1 MTTRTAPFLAA
12 AALLAAGCYAQVEEK
27 SLVIRR
33 PLGYTVDAATSSVSL
48 DLPDVN
54 FDVGDITI
62 DGNSKDSQLT
72 LKTATL
78 ILPNGA
84 AASFSGI
91 TGGVLEVS
99 APNDR
104 SLAPVS
110 LTYDKARDGPADRTL
125 VMSGSPDTN
134 VLPYLQQKTLSM
146 HIRLVGQAP
155 TTAWT
160 ADIAIDF
167 YLLGKIR
174 FP

>member
-1 MTTRTAPFLAA
+1 MTTRTAPLLAA

-33 PLGYTVDAATSSVSL
+33 PIGYTIDAASL
-48 DLPDVN
+48 TIPKVT
-54 FDVGDITI
+54 FDVGDLTI

-78 ILPNGA
+78 ILPGGSS
-84 AASFSGI
+84 ASFSGI
-91 TGGVLEVS
+91 TSGVIKVS
-99 APNDR
+99 APNDT

-110 LTYDKARDGPADRTL
+110 LTYDQARDGPAGTTL

-134 VLPYLQQKTLSM
+134 VLPYLQQKTLSLD
-146 HIRLVGQAP
+146 IELNGQAP

-160 ADIAIDF
+160 ADISIDF
-167 YLLGKIR
+167 FLLGKIR